1 MASSLSPCLC
11 LLLVATASI
20 VVGAVNEYKVG
31 DSDGWRAPAENDPG
45 FYETCASKIQF
56 LVGDSI
62 CQYRCPTSLNLS
74 HNIHLFGHWC
84 CINFPFRSVFEYKN
98 DSVVKV
104 SKRGYY
110 HCNETKQGST
120 FREGSTVFLL
130 DKPGFYY
137 FVSGDL
143 EHCRK
148 GQRLMVEV
156 VGVPLPLVP
165 SPSPLPSAAVSSTIS
180 SLLTAFAIGTWC
192 LSLVFIHFSRL
203 F

>member
-1 MASSLSPCLC
+1 
-11 LLLVATASI
+11 
-20 VVGAVNEYKVG
+20 
-31 DSDGWRAPAENDPG
+31 
-45 FYETCASKIQF
+45 
-56 LVGDSI
+56 
-62 CQYRCPTSLNLS
+62 
-74 HNIHLFGHWC
+74 
-84 CINFPFRSVFEYKN
+84 VFEYKN

-104 SKRGYY
+104 GKRGYY
-110 HCNETKQGST
+110 HCNETRHGST
-120 FREGSTVFLL
+120 FKDGSTVFLL

-156 VGVPLPLVP
+156 VGVPPPPPPAVP

>member
-1 MASSLSPCLC
+1 M
-11 LLLVATASI
+11 
-20 VVGAVNEYKVG
+20 
-31 DSDGWRAPAENDPG
+31 
-45 FYETCASKIQF
+45 
-56 LVGDSI
+56 
-62 CQYRCPTSLNLS
+62 
-74 HNIHLFGHWC
+74 
-84 CINFPFRSVFEYKN
+84 
-98 DSVVKV
+98 VKV

-130 DKPGFYY
+130 DKPGFCY

-156 VGVPLPLVP
+156 VGVPVPLPLVP

-180 SLLTAFAIGTWC
+180 SLGTWC